1 MKNKNYKELVNRFL
15 SAVANNRILRLQ
27 GEFIPFFVVTDW
39 LKYYDK
45 NKHIN
50 NIYPVLGI
58 KNKTNFKFYVID
70 GKYAGVARDTFKW
83 HLDNE
88 WSLKQNKKDYDLIKK
103 EIDREYENYFNHF
116 NIKSD
121 SKTKLKLLSKVYNQ
135 IIRLVALTLY
145 IERLDKEIISEV
157 LSEYN
162 LNLDEDKI
170 LAVSEII
177 DFIPFETKNNKFI
190 IDVLKKKENLQKL
203 QHVYSDYTY
212 VGSKDFI
219 TNEVSKLDLKKIS
232 KDILFK
238 EKQIKANKMKKD
250 KLKKSL
256 NKKEKK
262 ILDFINFAIYC
273 RDDRKEP
280 VQKSLVLMYNIA
292 REIIFGWGI
301 DKNKIN
307 NCLMTDI
314 LKGKQN
320 TINKLAEVSKRE
332 IGFVFLL
339 KKNDNYEETFT
350 GILDAAKII
359 DSRLGEESSFNIK
372 EIKGHVGSK
381 GHYKGRVKIIL
392 NSNEHSKFKDGEI
405 LVTGMTRPEFV
416 PLMKKSGAIITD
428 EGGVTSHAAIVS
440 RELGKP
446 CIIGTKIATDILKDG
461 MLVEVDANKGI
472 VKILRK

>member
-1 MKNKNYKELVNRFL
+1 
-15 SAVANNRILRLQ
+15 
-27 GEFIPFFVVTDW
+27 
-39 LKYYDK
+39 
-45 NKHIN
+45 
-50 NIYPVLGI
+50 
-58 KNKTNFKFYVID
+58 
-70 GKYAGVARDTFKW
+70 
-83 HLDNE
+83 
-88 WSLKQNKKDYDLIKK
+88 
-103 EIDREYENYFNHF
+103 
-116 NIKSD
+116 
-121 SKTKLKLLSKVYNQ
+121 
-135 IIRLVALTLY
+135 
-145 IERLDKEIISEV
+145 
-157 LSEYN
+157 
-162 LNLDEDKI
+162 
-170 LAVSEII
+170 
-177 DFIPFETKNNKFI
+177 
-190 IDVLKKKENLQKL
+190 
-203 QHVYSDYTY
+203 
-212 VGSKDFI
+212 
-219 TNEVSKLDLKKIS
+219 
-232 KDILFK
+232 
-238 EKQIKANKMKKD
+238 MKKD